1 VLKVSGVQKATMTGF
16 LPTSEWRN
24 DSPLFPDATLDQK
37 KAVSMQTWDVDEN
50 YIPTLN
56 MSLAKGRNFSTDFKT
71 DSTGIILNEAA
82 AKLFGFT
89 NPINKT
95 LYGMNDFKNGKDITA
110 YHIVGIVK
118 DFNFSSLRE
127 EITPLALFYRQQN
140 GSIAFR
146 INTTNIPGLVKQI
159 ENKWKTM
166 ASGQPFN
173 YSFMDDDF
181 NNTYKSEQQTGK
193 IFISF
198 AALAIFIACLG
209 LFGLVTYASEQRTK
223 EIGIRKVLGASVS
236 TIVGMLSKDFLKLIF
251 IAAIIA
257 FPVAWWAM
265 HSWLQHFAYRIS
277 ITGWVF
283 VIAGGLALI
292 IALLTVSFQAIKAA
306 IANPV
311 KSLRTE

>member
-1 VLKVSGVQKATMTGF
+1 
-16 LPTSEWRN
+16 
-24 DSPLFPDATLDQK
+24 
-37 KAVSMQTWDVDEN
+37 
-50 YIPTLN
+50 
-56 MSLAKGRNFSTDFKT
+56 
-71 DSTGIILNEAA
+71 
-82 AKLFGFT
+82 
-89 NPINKT
+89 
-95 LYGMNDFKNGKDITA
+95 
-110 YHIVGIVK
+110 
-118 DFNFSSLRE
+118 
-127 EITPLALFYRQQN
+127 LALFYRQQN